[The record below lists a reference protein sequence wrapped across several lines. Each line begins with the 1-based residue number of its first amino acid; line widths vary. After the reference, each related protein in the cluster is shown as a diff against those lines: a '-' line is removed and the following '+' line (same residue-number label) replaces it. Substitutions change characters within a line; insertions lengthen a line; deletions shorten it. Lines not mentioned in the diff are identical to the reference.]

1 MNLTF
6 ISEFGARTHVDQGAI
21 LIELPRLLGGTTL
34 PGVQAEF
41 KR

>member
-6 ISEFGARTHVDQGAI
+6 MSEFGARTHVNQVA
-21 LIELPRLLGGTTL
+21 IELPRLLGGTTL
-34 PGVQAEF
+34 PGVQVDF